1 MQPKSMRRRGEESV
15 EQEELRVRCAR
26 GDGRESGGRKG
37 KRQVH
42 KPRLWHLFYRAA
54 YADGKAAAW
63 ARERKVEEKV
73 TE

>member
-15 EQEELRVRCAR
+15 ETR
-26 GDGRESGGRKG
+26 GVEGALCQGRWQSGGRKG

-42 KPRLWHLFYRAA
+42 KPRLWHPFYRAA

-63 ARERKVEEKV
+63 ARKRKVEEKV